1 MLALYLKITFRNMW
15 KYKTQSLTGIFGLA
29 FGLACFVPA
38 LYWLHYETSY
48 DSFYP
53 EAEDIYRVYAI
64 DKQSG
69 NVNKSLSKVYEKALH
84 EQFPAVEASA
94 VCITGQEEN
103 CRTDHVPYVRLRM
116 LYAENAFFN
125 VFPQKFVCGDVEHP
139 LQVIDNIVLTETM
152 AIRLFGDPEKAVGQQ
167 VQNTIRADWPPYT
180 VTAVVKDPPANS
192 NFSFDAII
200 YSDMVKHFAGI
211 DEKQQWGF
219 FIFDLYVKLNP
230 HADAGALAEQVRD
243 LASRSGSNPDVE
255 LRILPVGDIRHHLNS
270 DAPFTLNF
278 IGLFVA
284 SGILLLLSTVFNFL
298 NLHLDFFRQR
308 LRELHLRIVNGAT
321 GGQLI
326 RQMLFELACST
337 LIAFLLSYFLIILVR
352 PAFSGLLGIEIG
364 VSQLILFFLAC
375 SAVLWSLIL
384 LVGVV
389 AFWRLS
395 RLAMLSLSEREGRR
409 QPVLRRMAVTLQL
422 AVSVVFILAASVVMM
437 QMRFVNHKDLGFDRN
452 GIVQL
457 SGFQDYSGKVEAALI
472 DRLKTVPQIEILTDA
487 YFEPRHEVLPYC
499 LSNRV
504 EWPGEQFSANSS
516 FYLLPVDECFAS
528 TFRLKLLHGKWW
540 EEGEMQKVVLNE
552 EAVRVMGLRDPV
564 GTVIR
569 MPVFEEDSVADYEV
583 AGVVKDF
590 HLLSLRNRIQPALFF
605 PSPQLFNI
613 LYLRIVPGKE
623 MEAIRRIME
632 ILPEV
637 DVTLADARLTPIG
650 DLYDRL
656 NRSEQ
661 VGLKMFSVLAVV
673 CLLISLFGIYAVA
686 SAASRRRRKEIA
698 IRKVVGA
705 EAETIVRMFF
715 REYTLQVVIAG
726 VFALPP
732 AYFTMNN
739 WLQGYAYRTDIPG
752 WLLAGVLTG
761 VIAVVLLT
769 VLGQVLRAANS
780 NPAEVVKS
788 E

>member
-1 MLALYLKITFRNMW
+1 MLALYLKIAFRNMW

-29 FGLACFVPA
+29 FGLACFVPV
-38 LYWLHYETSY
+38 LYWMRYETSY
-48 DSFYP
+48 DGFYP
-53 EAEDIYRVYAI
+53 EAENIYRVYAV

-103 CRTDHVPYVRLRM
+103 CRTDHIPYVRLRM
-116 LYAENAFFN
+116 LYAENAFFD
-125 VFPQKFVCGDVEHP
+125 VFPQKFVCGDAERP
-139 LQVIDNIVLTETM
+139 LQVIDNVVLTETM
-152 AIRLFGDPEKAVGQQ
+152 AVRLFGDPEKAVGQQ

-200 YSDMVKHFAGI
+200 YSNMVKHFAEI

-219 FIFDLYVKLNP
+219 FIFDLYVKLNA
-230 HADAGALAEQVRD
+230 HADAGALAGQVRD
-243 LASRSGSNPDVE
+243 LASRSGTNPNVE
-255 LRILPVGDIRHHLNS
+255 LRVLPIGDIRHHLNS

-284 SGILLLLSTVFNFL
+284 SGILLLLSTIFNFL

-326 RQMLFELACST
+326 RQMLFELACSI
-337 LIAFLLSYFLIILVR
+337 LIAFLL
-352 PAFSGLLGIEIG
+352 
-364 VSQLILFFLAC
+364 AC
-375 SAVLWSLIL
+375 FLIL
-384 LVGVV
+384 LVGAV

-395 RLAMLSLSEREGRR
+395 RLAMLPASERENTR

-452 GIVQL
+452 GVVQL
-457 SGFQDYSGKVEAALI
+457 SGFQDYSGKVEAALM
-472 DRLKTVPQIEILTDA
+472 DKLKAVPQVEILTDA

-504 EWPGEQFSANSS
+504 EWPGEQSSANSS
-516 FYLLPVDECFAS
+516 FYLVPADECFAS

-540 EEGEMQKVVLNE
+540 EEGQVRKVVLNE

-564 GTVIR
+564 GVVIR

-605 PSPQLFNI
+605 PSTRLFNL
-613 LYLRIVPGKE
+613 LYLRVVPGQE
-623 MEAIRRIME
+623 MEAIRRVME

-637 DVTLADARLTPIG
+637 DVTLADARLTPVG
-650 DLYDRL
+650 ELYDRL

-686 SAASRRRRKEIA
+686 SAATQRRRKEIA

-705 EAETIVRMFF
+705 EAGTIVRMFF
-715 REYTLQVVIAG
+715 REYTLQVFIAA
-726 VFALPP
+726 VFALPLS
-732 AYFTMNN
+732 YFAMDN

-761 VIAVVLLT
+761 VVAVVLLT
-769 VLGQVLRAANS
+769 VLGQVLRAANG

>member
-1 MLALYLKITFRNMW
+1 MLALYLKIAFRNMW
-15 KYKTQSLTGIFGLA
+15 KYRTQSLTGIFGLA

-38 LYWLHYETSY
+38 LYWMYYETSY
-48 DSFYP
+48 DSSYP
-53 EAEDIYRVYAI
+53 EAENIYRIYGV

-69 NVNKSLSKVYEKALH
+69 NVNKSLSKVYEKTLC

-103 CRTDHVPYVRLRM
+103 CRTDNIPYVRLSM
-116 LYAENAFFN
+116 LYAENAFFD
-125 VFPQKFVCGDVEHP
+125 VFPQKFICGDAERP

-152 AIRLFGDPEKAVGQQ
+152 ATRLFGDPEKAIGQQ

-180 VTAVVKDPPANS
+180 VTAVVEDPPANS

-200 YSDMVKHFAGI
+200 YSNMVKQFAEI
-211 DEKQQWGF
+211 DEKQQWGLF
-219 FIFDLYVKLNP
+219 FFDLYVKLNP
-230 HADAGALAEQVRD
+230 HADAGALAGQVRD
-243 LASRSGSNPDVE
+243 LTSRLGTNANVE
-255 LRILPVGDIRHHLNS
+255 LRMLPIGDIRHHLNS

-308 LRELHLRIVNGAT
+308 LRELHLRRVNGAT

-337 LIAFLLSYFLIILVR
+337 LIALLLACLLVILVR
-352 PAFSGLLGIEIG
+352 PAFSGLLDIEIG
-364 VSQLILFFLAC
+364 VSQLVLFFLAC
-375 SAVLWSLIL
+375 SAVLLASIL

-395 RLAMLSLSEREGRR
+395 RLAMLPVSERENTR

-452 GIVQL
+452 GVIQL

-472 DRLKTVPQIEILTDA
+472 EKLKAVPQVETLTDA
-487 YFEPRHEVLPYC
+487 YFEPRHEAPPYY

-504 EWPGEQFSANSS
+504 EWPGEQSSANSS
-516 FYLLPVDECFAS
+516 FYLVPADERFAA

-540 EEGEMQKVVLNE
+540 EEGQMRKVVLNE

-569 MPVFEEDSVADYEV
+569 MPLPEDNSIVDYEV
-583 AGVVKDF
+583 VGVVKDF

-605 PSPQLFNI
+605 PSSRLFNI
-613 LYLRIVPGKE
+613 LYLRIVPGQE
-623 MEAIRRIME
+623 MEAIRRVME

-650 DLYDRL
+650 DLYDDL

-661 VGLKMFSVLAVV
+661 AGLKMFSVLAVV

-686 SAASRRRRKEIA
+686 SAATQRRRKEIA
-698 IRKVVGA
+698 VRKVVGA
-705 EAETIVRMFF
+705 KVGDIVRMFF
-715 REYTLQVVIAG
+715 REYTVQVMLAG
-726 VFALPP
+726 VVALPL
-732 AYFTMNN
+732 AYIAMSR
-739 WLQGYAYRTDIPG
+739 WLQGYAYRTDIPV
-752 WLLAGVLTG
+752 WLLAGVITG
-761 VIAVVLLT
+761 VVAVVLLT

>member
-1 MLALYLKITFRNMW
+1 
-15 KYKTQSLTGIFGLA
+15 
-29 FGLACFVPA
+29 
-38 LYWLHYETSY
+38 
-48 DSFYP
+48 
-53 EAEDIYRVYAI
+53 
-64 DKQSG
+64 
-69 NVNKSLSKVYEKALH
+69 
-84 EQFPAVEASA
+84 
-94 VCITGQEEN
+94 
-103 CRTDHVPYVRLRM
+103 
-116 LYAENAFFN
+116 
-125 VFPQKFVCGDVEHP
+125 
-139 LQVIDNIVLTETM
+139 
-152 AIRLFGDPEKAVGQQ
+152 
-167 VQNTIRADWPPYT
+167 
-180 VTAVVKDPPANS
+180 
-192 NFSFDAII
+192 
-200 YSDMVKHFAGI
+200 
-211 DEKQQWGF
+211 
-219 FIFDLYVKLNP
+219 
-230 HADAGALAEQVRD
+230 
-243 LASRSGSNPDVE
+243 
-255 LRILPVGDIRHHLNS
+255 
-270 DAPFTLNF
+270 
-278 IGLFVA
+278 
-284 SGILLLLSTVFNFL
+284 
-298 NLHLDFFRQR
+298 
-308 LRELHLRIVNGAT
+308 
-321 GGQLI
+321 
-326 RQMLFELACST
+326 
-337 LIAFLLSYFLIILVR
+337 
-352 PAFSGLLGIEIG
+352 
-364 VSQLILFFLAC
+364 
-375 SAVLWSLIL
+375 
-384 LVGVV
+384 
-389 AFWRLS
+389 
-395 RLAMLSLSEREGRR
+395 
-409 QPVLRRMAVTLQL
+409 
-422 AVSVVFILAASVVMM
+422 
-437 QMRFVNHKDLGFDRN
+437 
-452 GIVQL
+452 
-457 SGFQDYSGKVEAALI
+457 
-472 DRLKTVPQIEILTDA
+472 
-487 YFEPRHEVLPYC
+487 
-499 LSNRV
+499 
-504 EWPGEQFSANSS
+504 
-516 FYLLPVDECFAS
+516 
-528 TFRLKLLHGKWW
+528 
-540 EEGEMQKVVLNE
+540 
-552 EAVRVMGLRDPV
+552 MGLRDPV

-637 DVTLADARLTPIG
+637 DVTLTDAHLTPIG

-726 VFALPP
+726 VFALPL

>member
-1 MLALYLKITFRNMW
+1 MLASYLRIAFRNMW
-15 KYKTQSLTGIFGLA
+15 KYKTQSLTGMFGLA
-29 FGLACFVPA
+29 FGLACLVPA
-38 LYWLHYETSY
+38 LYWMYYETSY
-48 DSFYP
+48 DNFYP
-53 EAEDIYRVYAI
+53 EAETIYRVYAI

-84 EQFPAVEASA
+84 EQFPAIEASA
-94 VCITGQEEN
+94 VCIAGQEEN
-103 CRTDHVPYVRLRM
+103 CRTEHIPYVRLRM
-116 LYAENAFFN
+116 LYAENAFFDL
-125 VFPQKFVCGDVEHP
+125 FPQKFICGDAERP
-139 LQVIDNIVLTETM
+139 LQVIDNIVLTETT
-152 AIRLFGDPEKAVGQQ
+152 AVRLFGDPEKAVGQQ
-167 VQNTIRADWPPYT
+167 VQNTIREDWPPYT

-192 NFSFDAII
+192 NFSFDAIL
-200 YSDMVKHFAGI
+200 YSNMVKHFAEI
-211 DEKQQWGF
+211 EEQQQWGF

-230 HADAGALAEQVRD
+230 HADAGALAGQMRD
-243 LASRSGSNPDVE
+243 LASRPGGNPHVE
-255 LRILPVGDIRHHLNS
+255 LRMLPVSDIRHHLNS
-270 DAPFTLNF
+270 DAPFTLDF

-298 NLHLDFFRQR
+298 NLHLDLFRQR
-308 LRELHLRIVNGAT
+308 FRELHLRVVNGAT
-321 GGQLI
+321 GGQLV

-337 LIAFLLSYFLIILVR
+337 LVAFLLACFLILLVR
-352 PAFSGLLGIEIG
+352 PLFSGLLDMEIE
-364 VSQLILFFLAC
+364 VWRLFLFFLAC
-375 SAVLWSLIL
+375 SAVLLASIL
-384 LVGVV
+384 FVGGVV
-389 AFWRLS
+389 FWRLG
-395 RLAMLSLSEREGRR
+395 RLALSPLSEREKTG

-422 AVSVVFILAASVVMM
+422 AVSVVFILSASVVMM
-437 QMRFVNHKDLGFDRN
+437 QMRFVSHKDLGFDRD
-452 GIVQL
+452 GVIQL

-504 EWPGEQFSANSS
+504 EWPGEQASANSS
-516 FYLLPVDECFAS
+516 FYLVPVDEHFAS

-540 EEGEMQKVVLNE
+540 EEGQTRKVVLNE
-552 EAVRVMGLRDPV
+552 EAVRVMGLRNPV
-564 GTVIR
+564 GTVVR

-605 PSPQLFNI
+605 PTSQLFNI
-613 LYLRIVPGKE
+613 LYLRVVPGQE
-623 MEAIRRIME
+623 MEAIRRVME

-637 DVTLADARLTPIG
+637 DVTLADARLTPVG

-661 VGLKMFSVLAVV
+661 VGLRLFSVLAVV

-686 SAASRRRRKEIA
+686 SAVTQRRRKEIA

-705 EAETIVRMFF
+705 EAGTIVRMFF

-726 VFALPP
+726 ALAFPL
-732 AYFTMNN
+732 ACFTMNN
-739 WLQGYAYRTDIPG
+739 WLQGYAYRTNIPG
-752 WLLAGVLTG
+752 WLLAGILAG
-761 VIAVVLLT
+761 VVAVVLLT
-769 VLGQVLRAANS
+769 VLGQVLGAANG

>member
-125 VFPQKFVCGDVEHP
+125 VFPQKFVCGDAEHP

-180 VTAVVKDPPANS
+180 
-192 NFSFDAII
+192 AII

-243 LASRSGSNPDVE
+243 LASRSGSNPNVE

-321 GGQLI
+321 GG
-326 RQMLFELACST
+326 S
-337 LIAFLLSYFLIILVR
+337 
-352 PAFSGLLGIEIG
+352 
-364 VSQLILFFLAC
+364 
-375 SAVLWSLIL
+375 
-384 LVGVV
+384 
-389 AFWRLS
+389 
-395 RLAMLSLSEREGRR
+395 
-409 QPVLRRMAVTLQL
+409 
-422 AVSVVFILAASVVMM
+422 
-437 QMRFVNHKDLGFDRN
+437 
-452 GIVQL
+452 
-457 SGFQDYSGKVEAALI
+457 
-472 DRLKTVPQIEILTDA
+472 
-487 YFEPRHEVLPYC
+487 
-499 LSNRV
+499 
-504 EWPGEQFSANSS
+504 
-516 FYLLPVDECFAS
+516 
-528 TFRLKLLHGKWW
+528 
-540 EEGEMQKVVLNE
+540 
-552 EAVRVMGLRDPV
+552 
-564 GTVIR
+564 
-569 MPVFEEDSVADYEV
+569 
-583 AGVVKDF
+583 
-590 HLLSLRNRIQPALFF
+590 
-605 PSPQLFNI
+605 
-613 LYLRIVPGKE
+613 
-623 MEAIRRIME
+623 
-632 ILPEV
+632 
-637 DVTLADARLTPIG
+637 
-650 DLYDRL
+650 
-656 NRSEQ
+656 
-661 VGLKMFSVLAVV
+661 
-673 CLLISLFGIYAVA
+673 
-686 SAASRRRRKEIA
+686 
-698 IRKVVGA
+698 
-705 EAETIVRMFF
+705 
-715 REYTLQVVIAG
+715 
-726 VFALPP
+726 
-732 AYFTMNN
+732 
-739 WLQGYAYRTDIPG
+739 
-752 WLLAGVLTG
+752 
-761 VIAVVLLT
+761 
-769 VLGQVLRAANS
+769 
-780 NPAEVVKS
+780 
-788 E
+788 